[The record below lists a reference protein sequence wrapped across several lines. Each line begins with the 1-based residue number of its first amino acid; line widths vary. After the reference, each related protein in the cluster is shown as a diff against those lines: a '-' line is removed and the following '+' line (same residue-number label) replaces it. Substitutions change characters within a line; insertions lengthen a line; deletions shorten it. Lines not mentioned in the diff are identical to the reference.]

1 MTGTPRTRGRS
12 NRSTAASRLLD
23 VSALGN
29 EYGPNRFFW
38 RDVIAKG
45 LIPTIRPPQ
54 FRRVFVE
61 RADVEK
67 LIASWKVSGQTGF
80 TGRPEQRIVDGTST
94 VR

>member
-1 MTGTPRTRGRS
+1 MPSARKSGRRAS
-12 NRSTAASRLLD
+12 PTSRLLD
-23 VSALGN
+23 VAALGE
-29 EYGPNRFFW
+29 EYGPNPFFW
-38 RDVIAKG
+38 RDVIARG

-67 LIASWKVSGQTGF
+67 LIASWKENGLAEC
-80 TGRPEQRIVDGTST
+80 PAERIVDGTST

>member
-1 MTGTPRTRGRS
+1 MPRDRRS
-12 NRSTAASRLLD
+12 GPRAQAASRLLD
-23 VSALGN
+23 VAALGD

-38 RDVIAKG
+38 RDVIARG

-67 LIASWKVSGQTGF
+67 LIASWKERGDTDFAGDPA
-80 TGRPEQRIVDGTST
+80 GRIVDGTST

>member
-1 MTGTPRTRGRS
+1 MPSDRESRPRTK
-12 NRSTAASRLLD
+12 AAGRLLD
-23 VSALGN
+23 VARLGE

-38 RDVIAKG
+38 RDVIARG

-67 LIASWKVSGQTGF
+67 LIASWKESGVA
-80 TGRPEQRIVDGTST
+80 GRLG
-94 VR
+94 